1 MKKFKRTMAKVL
13 CVSFAAS
20 MFFVP
25 YSQAADGDYVF
36 ADISDYFNEDLFVM
50 EGNATRTNT
59 YAALLYNGGKI
70 PQEKQITIGD
80 YTFEIQGS
88 LVHDNDDVINVDTE
102 ITIGLNDEIIKNVA
116 VIANGVSEGG
126 QINAIIKYSDGSL
139 EDVTAQIYAMTQEGA
154 LSYDMGMNLYKT
166 DDRLRPTFD
175 EGETNLY
182 LNAAVFNVTKA
193 VKAESITFV
202 PADFEYHIVAVTG
215 NLYNSDELE
224 DMMRQEI
231 EETLPLYQNKDIFDL
246 TDDDTAPL
254 ESLYKALQTGKDLGF
269 ESATDENIEYIG
281 NLYNGYVLYKE
292 LKAAGDDIEEI
303 MAVKDYTS
311 VTAEELTEDD
321 IVNLERLLE
330 IYNTVDPEKL
340 EQLSTIWEYFALD
353 EELYPQVDLSDKQKI
368 EDLGNE
374 YQYYK
379 EKTELEN
386 KIKEYEDLYLKSMD
400 QIQESD
406 LEKLQELLGL
416 YDEAANYDIQINE
429 NNRVKAET
437 IINGYDSYLTS
448 EDHINVDISPYVN
461 SDNILLAG
469 DTYDPATLGGGV
481 FSAYLYGTNLQT
493 SEGVISGNEVYA
505 SSEDTWEQTGNTLTY
520 KLVENGWK
528 GMVNDSITMS
538 QACTEV
544 RIPMSG
550 RLLQEIDIAM
560 YTVETTITP
569 TVVYEDG
576 TSEELKG
583 ASTKAYASAYYD
595 NSKQTRAYI
604 TKDSDGNLVYGE
616 SGQNGFLG
624 VVGSRTLIMNES
636 GELVDNGSN
645 QTLGFVSF
653 AYKIPRHKAVKE
665 LVLTGAS
672 NSKYGVV
679 AINEVPIK
687 NAVLR
692 ESLES
697 AWKKID
703 PDNIGTQD
711 RETIQSIVRY
721 VNEGKLRGIIFDD
734 IVDMDVVNNLEEM
747 VLSVDTEFAR
757 LDKNTIKAD
766 LSFSVPVKSL
776 DGMISVNKADTAAEF
791 TVNMNEGNDSAEVLI
806 NCTQAGGD
814 IYTITLSRDIAIAKY
829 PSMTLGNDM
838 VYTYTLPVYIDA
850 AFSDN
855 ILTVKNNSLTDQNV
869 VLYITK
875 TNAEKTLVNEVASDK
890 KVLEGNNQTT
900 LSLYV
905 EDAQGYETFVWDDN
919 MKVLA
924 EVVPAKATPEEI
936 TDASDY
942 KEVNV
947 DLDNN
952 MAVVSGKTLSGES
965 GKNVTIRLD
974 VENKDYYIGSTK
986 TNSSG
991 IFSFDISLE
1000 NVSDSGY
1007 INVYI
1012 GGDDFDAPDTF
1023 QFYFSA
1029 TEDREELIESIK
1041 SAASAAEIVTKLEEA
1056 KDILALDF
1064 VPYNSIT
1071 MTKFAD
1077 RIYEIRNTLDS
1088 TQLTKTQNILKVQSI
1103 LQAFEEGIESAVSD
1117 NGELRYDEYIKY
1129 SDLDKDSTLW
1139 TVYKD
1144 DLSNE
1149 GKRFVVNS
1157 LLNKSFDEVSD
1168 LTGEAAEYIMLAGI
1182 KYPKTSGTG
1191 YIARVL
1197 TEKNARTAGLTSSQ
1211 INSIRKYEDAK
1222 DKTKYN
1228 EAIAKANITTIEDI
1242 VKCIDSVS
1250 DSSSGSGS
1258 DGGGSSS
1265 GNGGSSSSSGLAPSG
1280 NSNTYYMGGVDVGP
1294 QTENNSNDA
1303 IIFTDVDENFWAYD
1317 AIKNL
1322 YEKGIISGKGDK
1334 IFAPSDNVTRAEFV
1348 KILCEAM
1355 GVEIQDGNSGFDDVT
1370 EDKWY
1375 AKYVVTA
1382 YNNGWVT
1389 GISETEFGAD
1399 LPISRQD
1406 LCTILYRMN
1415 GSQANSSS
1423 SFADNNEI
1431 ADYAVDAVAFFS
1443 ENGVISG
1450 FEDNTFRPESLCS
1463 RAQAATII
1471 YRYLNNF

>member
-1 MKKFKRTMAKVL
+1 MKNFKRTMAKVL
-13 CVSFAAS
+13 CISFSAS
-20 MFFVP
+20 MLFVP
-25 YSQAADGDYVF
+25 YSQAADGDYIF

-59 YAALLYNGGKI
+59 YADLLYNGEKI
-70 PQEKQITIGD
+70 PNNKEISIGD
-80 YTFEIQGS
+80 YTFEIQGDLS
-88 LVHDNDDVINVDTE
+88 HDNNDVINIAEE
-102 ITIGLNDEIIKNVA
+102 ISISLNDEIVKNIA

-126 QINAIIKYSDGSL
+126 QINAKILYSDGS
-139 EDVTAQIYAMTQEGA
+139 EEEVTAEISAMTQEGA
-154 LSYDMGMNLYKT
+154 LSYDMGLNLYKT
-166 DDRLRPTFD
+166 DDRLRPTFT
-175 EGETNLY
+175 EGETELY
-182 LNAAVFNVTKA
+182 LNAAVFNVAKA
-193 VKAESITFV
+193 VKAASIILM
-202 PADFEYHIVAVTG
+202 PADFEYHVVAVTA
-215 NLYNSDELE
+215 NMYNSDELE

-269 ESATDENIEYIG
+269 ELATDENIEYIG
-281 NLYNGYVLYKE
+281 NLYNGYILYKE
-292 LKAAGDDIEEI
+292 LKIAGDDIEEI
-303 MAVKDYTS
+303 MAVKDYTT
-311 VTAEELTEDD
+311 VTAEELTDDD

-330 IYNTVDPEKL
+330 IYNTVDPGKL
-340 EQLSTIWEYFALD
+340 DQLSEIWEYFALD
-353 EELYPQVDLSDKQKI
+353 EELYPNVDLSDKQKI
-368 EDLGNE
+368 EELGNE

-400 QIQESD
+400 LIEESD
-406 LEKLQELLGL
+406 LEKLQELLAL
-416 YDEAANYDIQINE
+416 YDEAADYDIQINE
-429 NNRVKAET
+429 NNREKAET

-493 SEGVISGNEVYA
+493 SEGVITGNEVYA

-520 KLVENGWK
+520 KLVENGWN

-538 QACTEV
+538 QACPEV

-569 TVVYEDG
+569 TVVYDDG

-583 ASTKAYASAYYD
+583 TSTKAYASAYYD

-604 TKDSDGNLVYGE
+604 TKDSDGNFVYGE

-653 AYKIPRHKAVKE
+653 AYKIPQHKAVKE

-679 AINEVPIK
+679 AINEVPLK
-687 NAVLR
+687 NADLR
-692 ESLES
+692 AALEQ
-697 AWKKID
+697 AWKKIN
-703 PDNIGTQD
+703 PDNITTGD

-734 IVDMDVVNNLEEM
+734 IVDMDVVANLEEM
-747 VLSVDTEFAR
+747 VLTVATSFAR
-757 LDKNTIKAD
+757 LDKNTVKAE
-766 LSFSVPVKSL
+766 LNFSVPVSKI
-776 DGMISVNKADTAAEF
+776 DGMISVKKGESAVEFSANLNEDKTKAEI
-791 TVNMNEGNDSAEVLI
+791 LI
-806 NCTQAGGD
+806 NCTEKGGD
-814 IYTITLSRDIAIAKY
+814 TYTFTLSRDTAILKY

-838 VYTYTLPVYIDA
+838 VYSYTAPAYFDA
-850 AFSDN
+850 VFADN
-855 ILTVKNNSLTDQNV
+855 ILTVTNNSLTDQNI

-875 TNAEKTLVNEVASDK
+875 TNAEKTLVNETAVSE
-890 KVLEGNNQTT
+890 KVLGANSQTT

-905 EDAQGYETFVWDDN
+905 ADAPGYETFVWDDN

-924 EVVPAKATPEEI
+924 EAEPIKTTPEEI
-936 TDASDY
+936 ISNADY

-952 MAVVSGKTLSGES
+952 SVVIAGKTPSGQS
-965 GKNVTIRLD
+965 DKYVTVRLTAKG
-974 VENKDYYIGSTK
+974 ENYYIGNIK
-986 TNSSG
+986 TNQTG
-991 IFSFDISLE
+991 NFSFNILLE
-1000 NVSDSGY
+1000 NVTDSDY
-1007 INVYI
+1007 IDVYL
-1012 GGDDFDAPDTF
+1012 GGDDFQKPENF
-1023 QFYFSA
+1023 KFYFSS
-1029 TEDREELIESIK
+1029 EDDRIELINNIK
-1041 SAASAAEIVTKLEEA
+1041 NADSSADIAPYLEQA

-1064 VPYNSIT
+1064 VPYNSID
-1071 MTKFAD
+1071 MSKFAE
-1077 RIYEIRNTLDS
+1077 RIFAIRNTLDS
-1088 TQLTKTQNILKVQSI
+1088 SELTKTQNILKVQSI
-1103 LQAFEEGIESAVSD
+1103 LEAFEEGISEAVAE
-1117 NGELRYDEYIKY
+1117 NGNLKYDEYINY
-1129 SDLDKDSTLW
+1129 SSLNDTSTLW
-1139 TVYKD
+1139 TIYQE
-1144 DLSNE
+1144 DLSDE
-1149 GKRFVVNS
+1149 GKKFIVSS
-1157 LLNKSFDEVSD
+1157 LLGNDFEDTSD
-1168 LTGEAAEYIMLAGI
+1168 LTDMAAEKIFLAGI

-1191 YIARVL
+1191 YISRVL
-1197 TEKNARTAGLTSSQ
+1197 TQKNAQTASLTSSQ
-1211 INSIRKYEDAK
+1211 ISTVRKYENASN
-1222 DKTKYN
+1222 KTKYN
-1228 EAIAKANITTIEDI
+1228 DAIVKANIEAIDDI
-1242 VKCIDSVS
+1242 IDCIDNVPE
-1250 DSSSGSGS
+1250 SSG
-1258 DGGGSSS
+1258 GG
-1265 GNGGSSSSSGLAPSG
+1265 GNGGSGGTSGSGSSSSGLTPSG
-1280 NSNTYYMGGVDVGP
+1280 NSNAYYMGGVDVTP
-1294 QTENNSNDA
+1294 AKDNENVSDN
-1303 IIFTDVDENFWAYD
+1303 IFSDVDEDFWAYE
-1317 AIKNL
+1317 AIKDL
-1322 YEKGIISGKGDK
+1322 YEKGIISGKGNK

-1355 GVEIQDGNSGFDDVT
+1355 DVEIQEGTSGFNDVT
-1370 EDKWY
+1370 DDKWY
-1375 AKYVVTA
+1375 AKYVFTA

-1406 LCTILYRMN
+1406 LCTILFRMN
-1415 GSQANSSS
+1415 GSEAKNSS
-1423 SFADNNEI
+1423 SFADSNEI
-1431 ADYAVDAVAFFS
+1431 ADYAIDAVAFFS